1 MAKTKKVTITL
12 PIELLDSM
20 KAHTDNVSGYITE
33 LAERAERRRL
43 LREELDSYQGEF
55 GAFTD
60 EEMAESR
67 ALLHGTEGEAGRAA

>member
-12 PIELLDSM
+12 PVELLESM

-43 LREELDSYQGEF
+43 LREDLDRYQEEF

-60 EEMAESR
+60 EEMAEAR
-67 ALLHGTEGEAGRAA
+67 ALLHGTEGEAERAA